1 MPFCGECHTRFHVM
15 AQQAGL
21 QLEYTDDPFERIRRA
36 LAFMQISAWM
46 LLEQMEKE
54 IHADRE
60 QVKQLKRRKQ
70 K

>member
-1 MPFCGECHTRFHVM
+1 
-15 AQQAGL
+15 
-21 QLEYTDDPFERIRRA
+21 
-36 LAFMQISAWM
+36 MQISAWM